1 MPRRRKELPWSCPE
15 CGYTPRA
22 HQTRSNGPYM
32 YDVRDADR
40 MCAKREAPS
49 ESGVALNCPHM
60 AEISERVLRFR

>member
-32 YDVRDADR
+32 YDVRDAAR
-40 MCAKREAPS
+40 ICAKRETPS
-49 ESGVALNCPHM
+49 DVGVPPGCPHI
-60 AEISERVLRFR
+60 AEISERLLRFR